1 MSHFLTEEQ
10 ELMRGVARD
19 FARQEIAPIAKQLDA
34 THEFPWAWVKRCAEL
49 GFLGIS
55 VPEEYGGVGADCLAE
70 SIVIEEIARESG
82 SLALIIDAHTSLGCM
97 PLLHEGTEAQK
108 QKFLIPAAKGEK
120 LMSFGLTE
128 PSAGSDA
135 GGTKT
140 TAVLDGDE
148 WVINGSK
155 CWITNIGAAETYIIT
170 AKTYIITAKTDPA
183 KGNKGISAFIVEQGT
198 PGFEVGKPEEKMG
211 LNNSATGELF
221 FKNCRIPKDN
231 LLGELNKGF
240 PVFLRG
246 LDEGRIAISAMA
258 VGMAQGALDRSVAYS
273 KERVQFGRPISQFQ
287 AVAFYMAE
295 MATKIELARTMLYR
309 VARMRDAG
317 LPYTYEAAMLKLYSS
332 EICCEVCDKAVQ
344 IHGGIG
350 YSRQID
356 IERFMRDAKL
366 LTIGEGTSEVQ
377 KIVISGHLLA

>member
-10 ELMRGVARD
+10 ELMRGVARE
-19 FARQEIAPIAKQLDA
+19 FAQQEVAPIAKQLDA

-49 GFLGIS
+49 GFMGVSI
-55 VPEEYGGVGADCLAE
+55 PEEYGGVGAGVITEA
-70 SIVIEEIARESG
+70 IVIEEIARESG

-97 PLLHEGTEAQK
+97 PLLHVGTEEQK
-108 QKFLIPAAKGEK
+108 QKYLVPAAKGEK

-128 PSAGSDA
+128 PGAGSDA

-148 WVINGSK
+148 WVLNGSK
-155 CWITNIGAAETYIIT
+155 CWITNIGVAETYIIT
-170 AKTYIITAKTDPA
+170 AKTDPD
-183 KGNKGISAFIVEQGT
+183 KGNRGISAFIVENGT
-198 PGFEVGKPEEKMG
+198 PGFNIGKPEEKMG
-211 LNNSATGELF
+211 LNNSLTGELF
-221 FKNCRIPKDN
+221 FNNCRMPKEN
-231 LLGELNKGF
+231 LLGQLNKGF
-240 PVFLRG
+240 PVFLQG

-258 VGMAQGALDRSVAYS
+258 VGMAQGALDRAVAYS
-273 KERVQFGRPISQFQ
+273 KERVQFGRPICKNQ
-287 AVAFYMAE
+287 AIAFYLAE
-295 MATKIELARTMLYR
+295 MATKVELARTMLYR
-309 VARMRDAG
+309 VARMRDEG

-350 YSRQID
+350 YSRQLD

-377 KIVISGHLLA
+377 KIVISGRLLA

>member
-10 ELMRGVARD
+10 ELMRGVARE
-19 FARQEIAPIAKQLDA
+19 FAQQEVAPIAKQLDA

-49 GFLGIS
+49 GFLGVSI
-55 VPEEYGGVGADCLAE
+55 PEQYGGVGADVLTEA
-70 SIVIEEIARESG
+70 IVIEEIARESG

-97 PLLHEGTEAQK
+97 PLLHAGTEEQK
-108 QKFLIPAAKGEK
+108 QKYLIPAAKGEK

-128 PSAGSDA
+128 PGAGSDA

-170 AKTYIITAKTDPA
+170 ASTDPG
-183 KGNKGISAFIVEQGT
+183 KGNKGITAFIVEKGT
-198 PGFEVGKPEEKMG
+198 PGFEVGKPEVKMG
-211 LNNSATGELF
+211 LNNSLTGELF
-221 FKNCRIPKDN
+221 FKNCRIPKKN
-231 LLGELNKGF
+231 MIGELNKGF
-240 PVFLRG
+240 PVFLQG

-258 VGMAQGALDRSVAYS
+258 VGMAQGALDRAVAYS
-273 KERVQFGRPISQFQ
+273 KERVQFGKPISKFQ
-287 AVAFYMAE
+287 AIAFYMAD
-295 MATKIELARTMLYR
+295 MAMKIELSRTLLYR
-309 VARMRDAG
+309 VARMRDEG

-332 EICCEVCDKAVQ
+332 EMCVEVCDKSLQ

-350 YSRQID
+350 YSNQID
-356 IERFMRDAKL
+356 IERFYRDAKL

-377 KIVISGHLLA
+377 KIVISGRLLA

>member
-10 ELMRGVARD
+10 ELMRGVARE
-19 FARQEIAPIAKQLDA
+19 FAQQEIAPIAKQLDA

-49 GFLGIS
+49 GFLGVSI
-55 VPEEYGGVGADCLAE
+55 PEEYGGVGADVLTEA
-70 SIVIEEIARESG
+70 IVIEEIARESG

-97 PLLHEGTEAQK
+97 PLLHAGTEEQK
-108 QKFLIPAAKGEK
+108 QKYLIPAAKGEK

-128 PSAGSDA
+128 PGAGSDA

-170 AKTYIITAKTDPA
+170 ASTDPG
-183 KGNKGISAFIVEQGT
+183 KGNKGITAFIVEKGT
-198 PGFEVGKPEEKMG
+198 PGFEVGKPEVKMG
-211 LNNSATGELF
+211 LNNSLTGELF
-221 FKNCRIPKDN
+221 FKNCRIPKKN
-231 LLGELNKGF
+231 MIGELNKGF
-240 PVFLRG
+240 PVFLQG

-258 VGMAQGALDRSVAYS
+258 VGMAQGALDRAVAYS
-273 KERVQFGRPISQFQ
+273 KERVQFGKPISKFQ
-287 AVAFYMAE
+287 AIAFYMAD
-295 MATKIELARTMLYR
+295 MAMKVELARTLLYR
-309 VARMRDAG
+309 VARMRDEG

-332 EICCEVCDKAVQ
+332 EMCVEVCDKSLQ

-350 YSRQID
+350 YSNQID
-356 IERFMRDAKL
+356 IERFYRDAKL

-377 KIVISGHLLA
+377 KIVISGRLLA

>member
-10 ELMRGVARD
+10 ELMRGVARE
-19 FARQEIAPIAKQLDA
+19 FAQQEVAPIAKQLDA

-49 GFLGIS
+49 GFLGVSI
-55 VPEEYGGVGADCLAE
+55 PEQYGGVGADVLTEA
-70 SIVIEEIARESG
+70 IVIEEIARESG

-97 PLLHEGTEAQK
+97 PLLHAGTEEQK
-108 QKFLIPAAKGEK
+108 QKYLIPAAQGEK

-128 PSAGSDA
+128 PGAGSDA

-170 AKTYIITAKTDPA
+170 ASTDPG
-183 KGNKGISAFIVEQGT
+183 KGNKGITAFIVEKGT
-198 PGFEVGKPEEKMG
+198 PGFEVGKPEVKMG
-211 LNNSATGELF
+211 LNNSLTGELF
-221 FKNCRIPKDN
+221 FKNCRIPKKN
-231 LLGELNKGF
+231 MIGELNKGF
-240 PVFLRG
+240 PVFLQG

-258 VGMAQGALDRSVAYS
+258 VGMAQGALDRAVAYS
-273 KERVQFGRPISQFQ
+273 KERVQFGKAICKFQ
-287 AVAFYMAE
+287 AIAFYMAD
-295 MATKIELARTMLYR
+295 MAMKVELSRTLLYR
-309 VARMRDAG
+309 VARMRDEG

-332 EICCEVCDKAVQ
+332 EMCVEVCDKSMQ

-350 YSRQID
+350 YSNQMD
-356 IERFMRDAKL
+356 IERFYRDAKL

-377 KIVISGHLLA
+377 KIVISGRLLA